1 MEIFKSQVA
10 EEVVKLTMGAEMS
23 DDEKSVSGTIEMDIE
38 NQSKFMEMV
47 NSLLL
52 DENICNIMVDL
63 SQVAYIDS
71 SGLWALFEGHKKA
84 SQKNG
89 KLVLLS
95 PNSDVRRVLDITKM
109 SKKIEIY
116 ENEQK
121 ALTSFGKRK
130 A

>member
-1 MEIFKSQVA
+1 MEIYKSQIA
-10 EEVVKLTMGAEMS
+10 EDVVKLSMGAELS
-23 DDEKSVSGTIEMDIE
+23 EDDKTVKGSIEMDIE

-52 DENICNIMVDL
+52 DENISNILVDL

-89 KLVLLS
+89 KLVLLA

-116 ENEQK
+116 DSEAE
-121 ALTSFGKRK
+121 ALNSFNKRVV
-130 A
+130 

>member
-10 EEVVKLTMGAEMS
+10 EDVVKLSMGAELS
-23 DDEKSVSGTIEMDIE
+23 EDDRSVSGTIEMDIE
-38 NQSKFMEMV
+38 NQSKFMDRV

-52 DENICNIMVDL
+52 DENISNILVDL
-63 SQVAYIDS
+63 SQIAYIDS

-89 KLVLLS
+89 KLILLS

-116 ENEQK
+116 DSEQD
-121 ALTSFGKRK
+121 ALGSFNKR
-130 A
+130 AV

>member
-1 MEIFKSQVA
+1 MEIFKSQVS
-10 EEVVKLTMGAEMS
+10 EDVVKLSMGAELS
-23 DDEKSVSGTIEMDIE
+23 EDEKRVQGSIEMDIE
-38 NQSKFMEMV
+38 NQSKFIEMV

-52 DENICNIMVDL
+52 DENISNILVDL

-89 KLVLLS
+89 KMVLLA

-109 SKKIEIY
+109 SKKIEIFDG
-116 ENEQK
+116 ESE
-121 ALTSFGKRK
+121 ALASFSKRTV
-130 A
+130 

>member
-1 MEIFKSQVA
+1 MEIFKSQIA
-10 EEVVKLTMGAEMS
+10 EDVVKLSMGAELS
-23 DDEKSVSGTIEMDIE
+23 EDDKSVHGTIEMDIE

-52 DENICNIMVDL
+52 DENISNILVDL

-89 KLVLLS
+89 KLVLLQ

-116 ENEQK
+116 DSEPE
-121 ALTSFGKRK
+121 ALGSFSKRMV
-130 A
+130 

>member
-23 DDEKSVSGTIEMDIE
+23 DDEKKVQGTIEMDIE

-89 KLVLLS
+89 KLVLLA

-116 ENEQK
+116 DDEAK
-121 ALTSFGKRK
+121 ALVSFGKRK
-130 A
+130 V

>member
-10 EEVVKLTMGAEMS
+10 EDVVKLSMGAELS
-23 DDEKSVSGTIEMDIE
+23 EDDKNVHGSIEMDIE

-52 DENICNIMVDL
+52 DENISNILVDL

-116 ENEQK
+116 DSESE
-121 ALTSFGKRK
+121 ALGSFNKR
-130 A
+130 AV